1 MEQLPRLYLTREEMM
16 KRVARFKDLKGSDGG
31 LPDSK
36 MPGCER
42 TLFNVIGFQ
51 PPPDV
56 RRGATS
62 PVGDHAAR
70 IAAIK
75 ISEGFNLGYCKA
87 KPGHGPKMHNHD
99 TNETFIPMTGTWR
112 ASWEDENGKVEY
124 IDLGPMDVV
133 SFPPGMIRRFENV
146 TNGDPNEEAILMFV
160 IGGDAP
166 QAEFT
171 DQAMKRLQDR
181 GRVVAAAGVERD
193 ARSPA
198 RACIG
203 RCIRGRGDFRQRRR
217 AAGAARARRQGRAA

>member
-1 MEQLPRLYLTREEMM
+1 MEQLPRRYVSREEMQ
-16 KRVARFKDLKGSDGG
+16 KRIARFKDLKGSDGG

-51 PPPDV
+51 PPQ
-56 RRGATS
+56 GHGENATS

-70 IAAIK
+70 MAAIK
-75 ISEGFNLGYCKA
+75 IREGFNLGYCKA
-87 KPGHGPKMHNHD
+87 KPGHGPEMHNHD

-112 ASWEDENGKVEY
+112 ASWENEKGEVEHV
-124 IDLGPMDVV
+124 DLGPLDVV

-146 TNGDPNEEAILMFV
+146 TQGDPNAESILMFV

-171 DQAMKRLQDR
+171 DQAMKRLIE
-181 GRVVAAAGVERD
+181 AGVW
-193 ARSPA
+193 SP
-198 RACIG
+198 
-203 RCIRGRGDFRQRRR
+203 QPT
-217 AAGAARARRQGRAA
+217 